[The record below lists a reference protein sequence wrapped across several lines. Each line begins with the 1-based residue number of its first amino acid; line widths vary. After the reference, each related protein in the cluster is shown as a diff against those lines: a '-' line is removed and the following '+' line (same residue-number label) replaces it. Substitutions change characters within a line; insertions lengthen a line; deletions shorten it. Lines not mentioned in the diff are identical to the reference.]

1 MNMKRLERLLTQ
13 ADRDA
18 IAAAVA
24 RAETRTRAEILPV
37 IAPESGRY
45 DRAEDLFGLA
55 LGMAAVLACALA
67 FPAPVD
73 PNSWDTALRA
83 PFGLSATLLILVAV
97 AALGV
102 LLATRVPALVRPF
115 VSRREMQA
123 EVARRAG
130 DCFLNVRRPTHGGAR
145 PALLIYASLRE
156 HVVYVAADE
165 ALRSRLPAGALDRIC
180 AAATAGFRAGS
191 PGRAMLDAINTAA
204 EALAAVAPPEPG
216 QVSGLDDALRVVH

>member
-13 ADRDA
+13 TDRNA
-18 IAAAVA
+18 IAAAVN
-24 RAETRTRAEILPV
+24 RAEARTHAEIIPV

-55 LGMAAVLACALA
+55 LGIAVVLACALA

-73 PNSWDTALRA
+73 PNSWDTALHA

-97 AALGV
+97 AVLGV
-102 LLATRVPALVRPF
+102 MLATRMPVLVRPF
-115 VSRREMQA
+115 VSRREMRA
-123 EVARRAG
+123 EVERRAS
-130 DCFLNVRRPTHGGAR
+130 DCFMSVRRASHGGTR

-156 HVVYVAADE
+156 HMVFITADDV
-165 ALRSRLPAGALDRIC
+165 LRSRLSAGALERVC
-180 AAATAGFRAGS
+180 GAATAGFRAGS

-204 EALAAVAPPEPG
+204 EALAAAVPPEPG
-216 QVSGLDDALRVVH
+216 QVSGLDDALRVVR